1 MSRDVASVTIVGRAG
16 NNPQV
21 AVGTTGERVNFRVIA
36 TERRFDKAL
45 DGFVD
50 GDQFGVTVVC
60 WKTLASAVLNSV
72 RKGDP
77 VLVSG
82 RIATRRFEKNG
93 ATQYFTEVKA
103 DFVGFDVSKAGSRFS
118 RKAFEPVGSSDA
130 PGEPA
135 GEVDGGDRTS
145 ELGVQSLTARSLA
158 EQKAAVDLGSASA
171 QLDEDDF
178 DPDWD
183 DDGAGPELEPAL
195 AAQ

>member
-21 AVGTTGERVNFRVIA
+21 TVGTTGERVNFRVIA

-45 DGFVD
+45 DDFVD

-60 WKTLASAVLNSV
+60 WKTLASAVLTSV

-93 ATQYFTEVKA
+93 VTQYFTEVKA
-103 DFVGFDVSKAGSRFS
+103 DFVGLDVAKSGARFT
-118 RKAFEPVGSSDA
+118 RKPI
-130 PGEPA
+130 EPA
-135 GEVDGGDRTS
+135 GYDSATGEAAARNGAGDRAS
-145 ELGVQSLTARSLA
+145 ELGEQSLTTRSLA
-158 EQKAAVDLGSASA
+158 VQDGTVDLGAAGQPS
-171 QLDEDDF
+171 DDDF
-178 DPDWD
+178 DAEWD
-183 DDGAGPELEPAL
+183 EEDSATDLESAM
-195 AAQ
+195 ASQ

>member
-21 AVGTTGERVNFRVIA
+21 TVGTTGERVNFRVIA

-45 DGFVD
+45 DDFVD

-60 WKTLASAVLNSV
+60 WKTLAAAVLSSV

-93 ATQYFTEVKA
+93 VTQYFTEVKA
-103 DFVGFDVSKAGSRFS
+103 DFVGLDVAKSASRFT
-118 RKAFEPVGSSDA
+118 RKPI
-130 PGEPA
+130 EPA
-135 GEVDGGDRTS
+135 AADTGAEQASPSNDGVDRTS
-145 ELGVQSLTARSLA
+145 ELGRQSLTARSIA
-158 EQKAAVDLGSASA
+158 EQRGAVDPDQTGQAEDDDFDE
-171 QLDEDDF
+171 QWDEDDTS
-178 DPDWD
+178 PD
-183 DDGAGPELEPAL
+183 LEPVL
-195 AAQ
+195 A